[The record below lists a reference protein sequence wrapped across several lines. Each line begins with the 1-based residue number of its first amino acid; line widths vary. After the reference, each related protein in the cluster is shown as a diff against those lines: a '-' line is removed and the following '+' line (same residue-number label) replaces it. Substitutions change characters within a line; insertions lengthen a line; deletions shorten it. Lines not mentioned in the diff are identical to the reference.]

1 MGWALGRWER
11 LARWRER
18 RGQTILLIGPGQ
30 DDEVD
35 EGRREP
41 LKEEEGWSFRGWL
54 TVLPPV
60 GGSAPMR

>member
-1 MGWALGRWER
+1 MFLGK
-11 LARWRER
+11 ER